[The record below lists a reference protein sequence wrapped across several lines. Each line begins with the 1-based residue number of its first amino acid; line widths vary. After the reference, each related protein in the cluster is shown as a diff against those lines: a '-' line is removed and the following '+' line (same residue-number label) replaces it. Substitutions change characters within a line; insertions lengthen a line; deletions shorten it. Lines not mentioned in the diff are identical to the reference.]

1 MDAELHIVHKAEDGS
16 IAVVAVLYKDGDA
29 DPLLAKVNIY
39 CSLFT
44 ALGQITDY
52 SNYL

>member
-29 DPLLAKVNIY
+29 DPLLAKVNI
-39 CSLFT
+39 
-44 ALGQITDY
+44 
-52 SNYL
+52 